1 MVSIEE
7 FAAGL
12 SAIPAERFTRA
23 EVLEYLRAHPVD
35 PATLNPYAWFCSEK
49 YTRNLILRTPL
60 FELLAICWDVG
71 QVSSIHNHR
80 GQSCWM
86 AIAYGK
92 VQVQNFRLVRHDPDE
107 STCEL
112 EATSRFL
119 IDAATPG
126 EVDPEEPIHLVANPV
141 AFGSRAVTLHIYSLP
156 FDTCEVYD
164 LKAGRYTVV
173 KLSNASE
180 FGTVISDLKVEKM
193 VLVSRYARQ
202 AL

>member
-1 MVSIEE
+1 MVTIDD

-12 SAIPAERFTRA
+12 AAIPEERFTD
-23 EVLEYLRAHPVD
+23 EGVLQYLRANPVD
-35 PATLNPYAWFCSEK
+35 PATLNPYAWFCGEK

-60 FELLAICWDVG
+60 FELIAICWEIG

-80 GQSCWM
+80 GQRCWM

-92 VQVQNFRLVRHDPDE
+92 VQVQNFRLVRCDAAAQ
-107 STCEL
+107 TCEL
-112 EATSRFL
+112 EPTNRFL

-126 EVDPEEPIHLVANPV
+126 EVDPEEPIHLVANPA

-164 LKAGRYTVV
+164 LKNKRYADVQ
-173 KLSNASE
+173 LSNASE
-180 FGTVISDLKVEKM
+180 FGVPVGSLKLE
-193 VLVSRYARQ
+193 Q
-202 AL
+202 AALR

>member
-1 MVSIEE
+1 MVSIDE

-12 SAIPAERFTRA
+12 SAIPAERFTHA
-23 EVLEYLRAHPVD
+23 EVLDYLRAHPVD
-35 PATLNPYAWFCSEK
+35 PATLNPYAWFCRAK

-60 FELLAICWDVG
+60 FELIVICWDVG

-126 EVDPEEPIHLVANPV
+126 EVDPEEPIHLVANPA

-180 FGTVISDLKVEKM
+180 FGVVTSDLELEKVT
-193 VLVSRYARQ
+193 LA
-202 AL
+202 AG